1 MKNLLIAALATLS
14 LAACSTVTTSSNP
27 AADAQDIVSEAERT
41 VQRFKSGSEG
51 EVIESLLSS
60 AKGVIVYPNIV
71 KAAFFVGGEGGT
83 GVLLGRG
90 EDASWSS
97 PAFYTFGAASYGLQI
112 GAEQSNVLLVIT
124 NEGTLERAT
133 QGGLELGANASVA
146 VGGEGLKGEISS
158 DQLQDI
164 YAFVEVERGLFAGVN
179 LKGATA
185 VPRDGLNEAY
195 YGQTVSARDIV
206 IDRRLDNDGADGL
219 RAALSGS

>member
-1 MKNLLIAALATLS
+1 MTKFLIAAMAALS

-41 VQRFKSGSEG
+41 VERFKSSSQG
-51 EVIESLLSS
+51 EVIQSLLSS
-60 AKGVIVYPNIV
+60 AKGAIVYPNIV

-83 GVLLGRG
+83 GVLLGRSD
-90 EDASWSS
+90 DATWSS

-124 NEGTLERAT
+124 NQQTLERAT
-133 QGGLELGANASVA
+133 EGGLELGANASVA
-146 VGGEGLKGEISS
+146 VGGEGLRGEISS

-179 LKGATA
+179 LQGATA
-185 VPRDGLNEAY
+185 VPRDGLNTAY
-195 YGQTVSARDIV
+195 YGQSATAREIV
-206 IDRRLDNDGADGL
+206 IDRRLDNSGADGL
-219 RAALSGS
+219 RVALSGG